1 MKKNKILFRASGIGA
16 LMTEGRGL
24 VLTENQKSTLQD
36 YKLRSLPDGKP
47 LTDKQKIDFELLLS
61 KENAKPELSD
71 TAKRFIE
78 QMWLLNEKG
87 FYQDLSNKYVAKG
100 NFNEDDGIVLVS
112 EIENSMYHK
121 NTERK
126 TFENITGEC
135 DIFDI
140 IDGKR
145 IIKDIKS
152 SWSPLTFMSS
162 GLSSLYE
169 WQGRTYMMLY
179 DAEEFHLHYTL
190 TDTPRHLVEKEKER
204 EFYKYFDKS
213 MTESE
218 LESLELML
226 LPIYEQ
232 IESNM
237 SFSNGNYSKEE
248 RVKTFKITRCKEKE
262 KQLLEKI
269 PIAIEYYEKI
279 KLNQI

>member
-1 MKKNKILFRASGIGA
+1 MGKNKILFRASGIGA

-24 VLTENQKSTLQD
+24 VLTENQKVTLQD

-87 FYQDLSNKYVAKG
+87 FYQDLSNKYVDKG

-112 EIENSMYHK
+112 ETEGLMFHK

-126 TFENITGEC
+126 TVGNITGEC
-135 DIFDI
+135 DIFTT
-140 IDGKR
+140 IDGVKV
-145 IIKDIKS
+145 IKDIKS

-169 WQGRTYMMLY
+169 WQGRVYMMLY
-179 DAEEFHLHYTL
+179 DADEFHLHYTL
-190 TDTPRHLVEKEKER
+190 TDTPRHLIEKEKER
-204 EFYKYFDKS
+204 EFYKYFDKG

-218 LESLELML
+218 LEVLELGL

-232 IESNM
+232 IEANM
-237 SFSNGNYSKEE
+237 NFTNGKYSKEE
-248 RVKTFKITRCKEKE
+248 RVKTFKIARCKEKE

-269 PIAIEYYEKI
+269 PMAIEYYEKI